1 MKLYIVGFGPGN
13 AEGMTIAAWKCLEQ
27 CDVIV
32 GYTVYTELLKEIWP
46 RKEYY
51 DTPMRGEV
59 ERVRMAIRLAK
70 EGRKVSLVC
79 SGDSVLYGMAG
90 LAYQLAEQEAQK
102 ERMVQ
107 RAKTIQE
114 NAREHA
120 ETLEIKVIAGVT
132 AAMSGSAIL
141 GAPLTNDVCIISLSD
156 WLTPW
161 ETIEKRILCAAQAD
175 FEIVFYNPV
184 SKKRAGHLRRAC
196 ELLLRYRSEDCVC
209 GYVRNIGREGEEA
222 RVMTLG
228 ELKESKVD
236 MFTTV
241 FIGSS
246 RTENRKGKM
255 ITPRGYQLS
264 DV

>member
-13 AEGMTIAAWKCLEQ
+13 AEGMTIAAWRCLEQ

-32 GYTVYTELLKEIWP
+32 GYTVYVELLKEIWP
-46 RKEYY
+46 QKEYY
-51 DTPMRGEV
+51 DTPMRGEA
-59 ERVRMAIRLAK
+59 ERVKAAIRLAR
-70 EGRKVSLVC
+70 EGKKVSLVC

-90 LAYQLAEQEAQK
+90 LAYQLAEQEETGLK
-102 ERMVQ
+102 E
-107 RAKTIQE
+107 E
-114 NAREHA
+114 RELSGLK
-120 ETLEIKVIAGVT
+120 EQTEQLEIEVIAGVT

-161 ETIEKRILCAAQAD
+161 ETIEKRILCAAEAD
-175 FEIVFYNPV
+175 FEIVFYNPA
-184 SKKRAGHLRRAC
+184 SKKRADYLQRAC
-196 ELLLRYRSEDCVC
+196 ELVLRYRTEDCVC
-209 GYVRNIGREGEEA
+209 GIVKNIGIEGEQAE
-222 RVMTLG
+222 VMTLKA
-228 ELKESKVD
+228 LKERKVD

-246 RTENRKGKM
+246 RTENQRGKM
-255 ITPRGYQLS
+255 VTPRGYQLS